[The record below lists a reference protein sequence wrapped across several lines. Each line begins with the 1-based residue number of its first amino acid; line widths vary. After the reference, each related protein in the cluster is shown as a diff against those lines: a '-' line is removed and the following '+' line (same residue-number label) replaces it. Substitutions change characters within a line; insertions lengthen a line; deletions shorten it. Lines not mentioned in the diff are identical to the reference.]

1 MGKLA
6 NSFTMMKFLVMFCL
20 FISLFNEMEAK
31 PVEGTLGSDLLQAMD
46 DEERQGASNEDEDS
60 NEEDEEDEDEDE
72 EDEEAEDDD
81 DDDDPN
87 ICCYSNSYGEYFW
100 TCTEGCNGDV
110 KPLSQCQGRDDCNEC
125 GGITCSSMPADCT
138 SEGGDDDDKKED
150 EDETEDEKE
159 EKDAKDRS

>member
-60 NEEDEEDEDEDE
+60 NEEDEE
-72 EDEEAEDDD
+72 AEDDD

-125 GGITCSSMPADCT
+125 GGITCSSMPEC
-138 SEGGDDDDKKED
+138 DDDKKED
-150 EDETEDEKE
+150 VDETEDEKE
-159 EKDAKDRS
+159 EKDEEKEEKDAKDRS